1 MTVDEAAK
9 PLAVASIVMRVMPL
23 RRDTGFS
30 KAPWMTRTRFPD
42 TRNTA
47 SFGEIVP
54 SISILGTI
62 TVEPSAGAVNETW
75 TWPDADADG
84 GVEPDPQPA
93 GMHAAQRTTAS
104 HVLERRMPHKDRQE
118 VKEGGLPHS
127 AGLNWTFV

>member
-1 MTVDEAAK
+1 MTVEEVAK
-9 PLAVASIVMRVMPL
+9 PLAVASTVMWVMPL

-30 KAPWMTRTRFPD
+30 NAPWMTRTRFPD

-54 SISILGTI
+54 STSILGTI

-75 TWPDADADG
+75 TWPGADADG
-84 GVEPDPQPA
+84 GVDPDPQPA
-93 GMHAAQRTTAS
+93 GMHAAQMTTAS
-104 HVLERRMPHKDRQE
+104 HVLERRMPQGE

-127 AGLNWTFV
+127 AGWNWTLV